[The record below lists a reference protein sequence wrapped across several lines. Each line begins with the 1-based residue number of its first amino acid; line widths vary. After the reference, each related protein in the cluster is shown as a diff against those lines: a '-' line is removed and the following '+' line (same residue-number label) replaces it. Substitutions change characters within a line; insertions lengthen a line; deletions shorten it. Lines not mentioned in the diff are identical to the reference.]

1 MSANDRQMWLAI
13 LAKLVAPMEPI
24 AAVKALTPMIPM
36 LAGYPDQAFTPSSA
50 QHVATTGRILP
61 DGKTAP
67 LNRVPTFGEL
77 DVALGKWWRAKREM
91 LAVQAQPIASPALSA
106 PEPPLH
112 EGQDPEAVDAVRRMV
127 EAFKAERTFSQPQG
141 SAARAKIKPAH
152 GSDGQLLAAY
162 EKLAREGSDAAATRA
177 AMIRQRLGATA

>member
-1 MSANDRQMWLAI
+1 MSQPTDPAIVRNWLKA
-13 LAKLVAPMEPI
+13 LGSLVAGSLSEVE
-24 AAVKALTPMIPM
+24 AKARIDAYTPL
-36 LAGYPDQAFTPSSA
+36 LATAFPPAAFTPTTLRRVAEGCKFFPSYGEVNALLVPEYRRAVELAAAASA
-50 QHVATTGRILP
+50 
-61 DGKTAP
+61 
-67 LNRVPTFGEL
+67 
-77 DVALGKWWRAKREM
+77 
-91 LAVQAQPIASPALSA
+91 PIARPALTA
-106 PEPPLH
+106 PEPPPH
-112 EGQDPEAVDAVRRMV
+112 EGQDPEAVDAVRKLV